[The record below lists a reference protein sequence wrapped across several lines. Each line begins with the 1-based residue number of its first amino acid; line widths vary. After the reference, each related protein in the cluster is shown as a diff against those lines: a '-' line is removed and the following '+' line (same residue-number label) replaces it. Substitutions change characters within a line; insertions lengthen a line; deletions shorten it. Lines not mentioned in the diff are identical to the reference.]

1 MTILEARE
9 VARLLAARTDP
20 GTGKPLAL
28 DARTVE
34 ACQLLAECAALAHKG
49 YLYIGKHLRADKA
62 TLALLQPQSQTPA
75 TAPTSAAPFLRN
87 AGAKWTSEEEQRL
100 LARFDRGITVALLAK
115 EHDRTQIAISER
127 LQKLGRTPPADQI
140 PARFQAHVEPIGTST
155 RVQV

>member
-20 GTGKPLAL
+20 GTGKPLPL
-28 DARTVE
+28 DAHTVE

-62 TLALLQPQSQTPA
+62 TLALLQPQSPVHA
-75 TAPTSAAPFLRN
+75 SAPTSTSTTPRN
-87 AGAKWTSEEEQRL
+87 AGAKWTSEEEQKL
-100 LARFDRGITVALLAK
+100 LARFDRGITIALLAK

-127 LQKLGRTPPADQI
+127 LQKLGRVPPADQV
-140 PARFQAHVEPIGTST
+140 PARFQSHSDATAPLASQ
-155 RVQV
+155 RV